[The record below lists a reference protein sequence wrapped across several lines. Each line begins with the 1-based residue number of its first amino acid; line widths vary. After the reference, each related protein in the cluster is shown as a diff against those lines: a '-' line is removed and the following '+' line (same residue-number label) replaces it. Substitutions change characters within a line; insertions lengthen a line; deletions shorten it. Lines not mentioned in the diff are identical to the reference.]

1 MDSASGHNFIGLAAR
16 AGGNYVFTHM
26 GNSGSKTFVFDLP
39 SMLRRLDFYANNH
52 DKWGQKSE
60 NQSPIEELQ
69 TGAYEIMFKG
79 TISWADL
86 AKLNVNSETRAY
98 LIGLLTNAGV
108 KYYGDTPIEAVIGNE

>member
-1 MDSASGHNFIGLAAR
+1 
-16 AGGNYVFTHM
+16 
-26 GNSGSKTFVFDLP
+26 
-39 SMLRRLDFYANNH
+39 MLRRLDFYANNH